1 MRYFIVTMLIA
12 VLPGSSLGQD
22 STRPRA
28 RDLGLAIGIFN
39 TGEHNAITDVPG
51 VHVGHTTV
59 PVSYTHLTLPTI
71 YSV

>member
-1 MRYFIVTMLIA
+1 MRYFIVAMLIA
-12 VLPGSSLGQD
+12 VLPVSSLGQD

-51 VHVGHTTV
+51 VHVGHTTA
-59 PVSYTHLTLPTI
+59 VSYTHLTLPTI
-71 YSV
+71 LLV